1 MAPKVNYQLKMEE
14 IVKKIPAG
22 TKPKLLLQCCCA
34 PCSSAVLEVVTQ
46 YFDVYLYNYN
56 PNTYPPAEYEKRLAQ
71 FEPLLK
77 GDGFEDQVHI
87 LDAPYHPEEFFE
99 AVKGLEDEPEGG
111 KRCKV
116 CYRVRLEGAAKKAKE
131 IGADYFTTTLSV
143 SPYKNAQALN
153 EIGEALSKKYGVP
166 YLFSDF
172 KKKEGYKKSISLSY
186 EYGLYRQDYCGCKFS
201 MRSDDE

>member
-1 MAPKVNYQLKMEE
+1 MAQKVNYQLKMEE
-14 IVKKIPAG
+14 IVKSIPAG

-34 PCSSAVLEVVTQ
+34 PCSSAVLEVVTRS
-46 YFDVYLYNYN
+46 FDVYLYNYN
-56 PNTYPPAEYEKRLAQ
+56 PNTYPPEEYEKRLAQ
-71 FEPLLK
+71 FGPLLK
-77 GDGFEDQVHI
+77 GDGFENEVHI

-99 AVKGLEDEPEGG
+99 AVKGLEEEPEGG
-111 KRCKV
+111 KRCMV

-153 EIGEALSKKYGVP
+153 EIGGALSKKYGVP
-166 YLFSDF
+166 YLYSDF
-172 KKKEGYKKSISLSY
+172 KKKEGYKKSIALSH

-201 MRSDDE
+201 MYED

>member
-14 IVKKIPAG
+14 IIKKIPAG
-22 TKPKLLLQCCCA
+22 EKPKLLLQCCCA

-46 YFDVYLYNYN
+46 HFDVYLYNYN
-56 PNTYPPAEYEKRLAQ
+56 PNTYPPEEYEKRLAQ
-71 FEPLLK
+71 FPPLLK
-77 GDGFEDQVHI
+77 GDGLENKVHI
-87 LDAPYHPEEFFE
+87 LEAPYHPEEFFA
-99 AVKGLEDEPEGG
+99 AVEGLEDEPEGG

-116 CYRVRLEGAAKKAKE
+116 CYHIRLEGAAKKAKE

-153 EIGEALSKKYGVP
+153 EIGGALSKKYGVP
-166 YLFSDF
+166 YLYSDF
-172 KKKEGYKKSISLSY
+172 KKKEGYKKSIVLSH

-201 MRSDDE
+201 MHSDAE